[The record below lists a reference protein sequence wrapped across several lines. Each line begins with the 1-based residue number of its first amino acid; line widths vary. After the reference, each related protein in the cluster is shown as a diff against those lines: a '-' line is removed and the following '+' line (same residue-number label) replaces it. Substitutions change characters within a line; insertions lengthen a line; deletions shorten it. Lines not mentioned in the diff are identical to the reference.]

1 MARNP
6 AAQTAF
12 GPMVL
17 TAVEQNQPPGKRLV
31 DDDLAE
37 LFLPIPMR
45 LIVAATRWTG
55 VRRALI
61 RTSEWTGRGLWANLA
76 CRKRFIDDKLKEAL
90 DDIDA
95 VVILG
100 AGLDTRPYR
109 LTRQVRI
116 PVFEVDLPVN
126 IARKAKTVRR
136 VLGELPLSV
145 RLVAVDFE
153 SDDDLLTALAEHGYH
168 TDYRAFFI
176 CEGVTQYLTENAVRR
191 ILEGLRAAAPGSRI
205 VFTYIRRDF
214 IDGTNRYGT
223 RTLYRSVR
231 QRKQLWHFG
240 LQPEEV
246 AGFIGEYGWRL
257 VEQAGPDEL
266 LERYVEPTGRKLKAS
281 QLEWSAFAEKA

>member
-17 TAVEQNQPPGKRLV
+17 AAVEHNEPPGRRLV

-37 LFLPIPMR
+37 LFLPAPLRWLVATTRFTPARR
-45 LIVAATRWTG
+45 LM
-55 VRRALI
+55 VRA
-61 RTSEWTGRGLWANLA
+61 SEWSGPGLWANLA
-76 CRKRFIDDKLKEAL
+76 CRKRFIADKLTEAL
-90 DDIDA
+90 ADINA

-100 AGLDTRPYR
+100 AGLDTRGYR

-116 PVFEVDLPVN
+116 PVFEADLPVN

-136 VLGELPLSV
+136 VLGEAPLSV
-145 RLVAVDFE
+145 RLVALDFE
-153 SDDDLLTALAEHGYH
+153 RDDLLTALAEHGYH

-176 CEGVTQYLTENAVRR
+176 CEGVTQYLTEAGVRR
-191 ILEGLRAAAPGSRI
+191 TLEGLRAAAPGSRL
-205 VFTYIRRDF
+205 VFTYVRRDF

-223 RTLYRSVR
+223 RTLYRTVR
-231 QRKQLWHFG
+231 KRKQLWQFG
-240 LQPEEV
+240 LDPDEV
-246 AGFIGEYGWRL
+246 AGFIAEYGWRL

-266 LERYVEPTGRKLKAS
+266 VQRYVEPAGRKLKAS
-281 QLEWSAFAEKA
+281 ELEWSAFAEKI

>member
-6 AAQTAF
+6 AALTAF

-17 TAVEQNQPPGKRLV
+17 AAVEQNEPAGQRLV
-31 DDDLAE
+31 EDDLAE

-45 LIVAATRWTG
+45 LIIATTRWTA

-61 RTSEWTGRGLWANLA
+61 RASEWSGRGLWANLA
-76 CRKRFIDDKLKEAL
+76 CRKRFIGDKLKEAL

-136 VLGELPLSV
+136 VLGGLPLSV
-145 RLVAVDFE
+145 RLVALDFE
-153 SDDDLLTALAEHGYH
+153 SDDLLTALAEHGYH

-176 CEGVTQYLTENAVRR
+176 WEGVTQYLTEDAVRR
-191 ILEGLRAAAPGSRI
+191 ILEGLRAAAPGSRM
-205 VFTYIRRDF
+205 VFTYVRRDF

-223 RTLYRSVR
+223 RTLYRQVR
-231 QRKQLWHFG
+231 QRKQLWYFG
-240 LQPEEV
+240 LQPDEV

-266 LERYVEPTGRKLKAS
+266 MQRYVEPTGRKLKVS
-281 QLEWSAFAEKA
+281 QLEWSAFAEKT